1 MTETLILSW
10 NTGQTDFPVD
20 VIEGLAKDSEADV
33 IVLPEHF
40 GPVATGELGDWAGLN
55 GFQILSYEGS
65 TSSVLV
71 SERLGPYSVDTEKA
85 PPWARFLAIAE
96 FSSSPRLVIA
106 HLEHARLWSAGLW
119 NEHLG
124 WAGLGCSRVRT
135 GKRCRRR
142 RLQRDPRES
151 AYGRLPRGSRVL
163 GCNRCWYVASVFA
176 AVLLRLPADGV

>member
-124 WAGLGCSRVRT
+124 WAGLGWVAAECEQGNVVGVGDFNATHENLRT
-135 GKRCRRR
+135 GDC
-142 RLQRDPRES
+142 LEGAGSLDATGAGTWP
-151 AYGRLPRGSRVL
+151 AYLPP
-163 GCNRCWYVASVFA
+163 CC
-176 AVLLRLPADGV
+176 